1 MPYIERNDDHRELIN
16 LPRFAADLAPLIG
29 GTLLPAGDYPRERQE
44 IKVGD
49 DVIEL
54 YANDWKKRVRA
65 TISAPDVKWGDRNT
79 YDKAHRTE
87 SAAVNPDGRSIEAI
101 ARDIKRRVIDPSQEP
116 LRLQREYARQ
126 QHANRASIVE
136 RAATLKTRMPSLT
149 VRVNEQEQNACLSD
163 SGDRYVH
170 AILYADGRVRIE
182 RIGNVSTE
190 QFEQIMVVLGSPV
203 EDGAND

>member
-1 MPYIERNDDHRELIN
+1 MSYLVTNDDHRKKID

-29 GTLLPAGDYPRERQE
+29 GTLLPPGDYPRERQE

-54 YANDWKKRVRA
+54 YANDWKQRVRA

-79 YDKAHRTE
+79 YDPKHRTA
-87 SAAVNPDGRSIEAI
+87 SAAVNPDGRKIEHI
-101 ARDIKRRVIDPSQEP
+101 AADIIRRVIESSQEA
-116 LRLQREYARQ
+116 LRLQREYAHQ
-126 QHANRASIVE
+126 QAVNRASIVE
-136 RAATLKTRMPSLT
+136 RAAALQARLPSLS
-149 VRVNEQEQNACLSD
+149 VRVNEQEQNAFLSD

-170 AILYADGRVRIE
+170 AILSADGRVRIE

-190 QFEQIMVVLGSPV
+190 QFERIMIALGAEV
-203 EDGAND
+203 AR